1 MTPESLRLAVEH
13 QGIIPLGIAFLTGLL
28 FSVSP
33 VAIASVPV
41 ALAYVTKS
49 RRRSEAIQFG
59 VAFVIGMLATHV
71 ALGVL
76 AGLIGHSVEGLI
88 GRGWGKLLGPILI
101 LMGLIWVGK
110 IPVRLPNLP
119 FKIARP
125 SKAWGAFLLSIPFSV
140 AICPFCTPA
149 LVVLLG
155 ATAALGSA
163 LWGGLLLVSFALG
176 RSVPIIV
183 GSLTV
188 GWLEHAP
195 TLDRFRRPFEV
206 AGGVTLMLSGVYM
219 LNAVYF
225 WIPGLA
231 G

>member
-13 QGIIPLGIAFLTGLL
+13 QGIFALGIAFLTGLL
-28 FSVSP
+28 FSVTP

-49 RRRSEAIQFG
+49 RRRTEAIQFG
-59 VAFVIGMLATHV
+59 VAFVTGMVATHV
-71 ALGVL
+71 LLGVF
-76 AGLIGHSVEGLI
+76 AGLIGRSVEGLV
-88 GRGWGKLLGPILI
+88 GRGWGMLLGPVLI
-101 LMGLIWVGK
+101 LMGLVWLGK

-125 SKAWGAFLLSIPFSV
+125 SKAWGAFMLSVPFSV

-163 LWGGLLLVSFALG
+163 MWGGLLLAAFALG
-176 RSVPIIV
+176 RSVPIMV
-183 GSLTV
+183 GALTV

-206 AGGVTLMLSGVYM
+206 AGGVTLILSGLYM
-219 LNAVYF
+219 LNAAYF
-225 WIPGLA
+225 WIPSLA

>member
-13 QGIIPLGIAFLTGLL
+13 QGIFPLGIAFLTGLL

-49 RRRSEAIQFG
+49 RKRTEAIQFG
-59 VAFVIGMLATHV
+59 VAFVVGMVATHV
-71 ALGVL
+71 VLGVL
-76 AGLIGHSVEGLI
+76 AGLIGHTVEGLI

-110 IPVRLPNLP
+110 ISIRLPNLL

-125 SKAWGAFLLSIPFSV
+125 SKAWGAFLLSVPFSV

-149 LVVLLG
+149 LIVLLG

-163 LWGGLLLVSFALG
+163 AWGGLLLASFALG
-176 RSVPIIV
+176 RSVPIMV
-183 GSLTV
+183 GALTV

-195 TLDRFRRPFEV
+195 RLDRFRRPFEV
-206 AGGVTLMLSGVYM
+206 AGGVTLILSGLYM
-219 LNAVYF
+219 LNPAYF
-225 WIPGLA
+225 WIPSLA

>member
-13 QGIIPLGIAFLTGLL
+13 QGIFALGVAFLTGLL

-49 RRRSEAIQFG
+49 RRRIEAIQFG
-59 VAFVIGMLATHV
+59 VAFVIGMVATHV
-71 ALGVL
+71 LLGVF
-76 AGLIGHSVEGLI
+76 AGFIGRSVEGLI
-88 GRGWGKLLGPILI
+88 GRGWGKLLGPVLI
-101 LMGLIWVGK
+101 LMGLIWIGK
-110 IPVRLPNLP
+110 IPVYLPNLP

-125 SKAWGAFLLSIPFSV
+125 SKAWGAFLLSVPFSV

-163 LWGGLLLVSFALG
+163 VWGGLLLLAFALG
-176 RSVPIIV
+176 RSLPIMV
-183 GSLTV
+183 GAFTV

-206 AGGVTLMLSGVYM
+206 TGGVTLILSGVYI
-219 LNAVYF
+219 LNAAYF
-225 WIPGLA
+225 WIPSLA

>member
-1 MTPESLRLAVEH
+1 MTPETLRLAVEH
-13 QGIIPLGIAFLTGLL
+13 QGIFTLGIAFLTGLL

-49 RRRSEAIQFG
+49 RKRNEAIQFG
-59 VAFVIGMLATHV
+59 LAFVIGLVATHV
-71 ALGVL
+71 LLGVF
-76 AGLIGHSVEGLI
+76 AGLIGRSVEGLI
-88 GRGWGKLLGPILI
+88 GRGWGKLLGPVLI
-101 LMGLIWVGK
+101 LMGFIWVGK
-110 IPVRLPNLP
+110 VPVRLPNFS

-125 SKAWGAFLLSIPFSV
+125 SKTWGAFLLSVPFSV

-163 LWGGLLLVSFALG
+163 VWGGLLLSAFALG
-176 RSVPIIV
+176 RSVPIMV
-183 GSLTV
+183 GALTV

-206 AGGVTLMLSGVYM
+206 AGGITLIVSGIYM
-219 LNAVYF
+219 LNAAYF
-225 WIPGLA
+225 WIPAMA